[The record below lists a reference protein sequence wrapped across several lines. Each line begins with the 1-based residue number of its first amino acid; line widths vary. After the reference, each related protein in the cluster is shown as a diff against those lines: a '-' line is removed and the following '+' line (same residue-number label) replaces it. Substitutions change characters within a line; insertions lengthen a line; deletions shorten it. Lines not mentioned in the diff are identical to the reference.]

1 MSAYNFFV
9 SGPKFTKFFRPIG
22 DCWSSTFQIFDTPI
36 CSWDI
41 CDQSPIVKNRVK
53 FRTFFTS
60 QIWMG
65 APLQN
70 LYSHY
75 HACLAA
81 RRLVKFPWVIVTIRK
96 VIGTLVLNFRPN
108 FNVHPSPSLPNKSTS
123 VGPNSH
129 ILLSG
134 QWTNVHRPCF
144 AKRGRNHC
152 RSRIFPISDFLILSV
167 DIRDQIRKLCKIGS
181 NFACFWP
188 PNFFRGG
195 PPNFWTCIIKLT
207 QISHVAKFRGDRLT
221 ELGDPVAN

>member
-1 MSAYNFFV
+1 
-9 SGPKFTKFFRPIG
+9 
-22 DCWSSTFQIFDTPI
+22 
-36 CSWDI
+36 
-41 CDQSPIVKNRVK
+41 
-53 FRTFFTS
+53 
-60 QIWMG
+60 MG

-81 RRLVKFPWVIVTIRK
+81 RRLVKFPWVIVTSRK

-108 FNVHPSPSLPNKSTS
+108 FNVHPSPSLSNKSTS

-144 AKRGRNHC
+144 AERGRNRC
-152 RSRIFPISDFLILSV
+152 RSRIFPISDYLILSV
-167 DIRDQIRKLCKIGS
+167 DIRDQICKLCKIGS

-188 PNFFRGG
+188 PKFFRGG

-221 ELGDPVAN
+221 ELGDPVTN